1 MSAQI
6 IGLHHWF
13 DSPPG
18 RYLLAWEQARLDE
31 AVADIFGYHSLQL
44 GMPRLAGLRSNRMPH
59 RWLALG
65 QEAVRAMDDGA
76 DSQGLGD
83 ARDSGGID
91 GLPDS
96 GGTAPGADTAQHSDT
111 RPRAPLQRLQLFAE
125 PVALPFPEASLD
137 LIVLPHTLELS
148 VDPHAALREVARVLV
163 PEGRVVI
170 CGLNPASLWGL
181 RQLRAR
187 CCRRLG
193 RGAPYLPEPGE
204 FIGYRRLRDWLRL
217 LSFEIDGARFGCYR
231 PAVRSAQWLE
241 RFAWL
246 DPLGERWWPI
256 LGAAYFLV
264 AVKRVYGMRLLEPA
278 WRNNRARAPAT
289 VPIAQRSPPRAGAP
303 SVQSA
308 AATPAAVAVA
318 QPATPATR
326 RAPGANPMDN
336 DNRNRTPS

>member
-13 DSPPG
+13 DSAPG

-44 GMPRLAGLRSNRMPH
+44 GMPRLAGLRCNRMPH

-65 QEAVRAMDDGA
+65 QEAIWAQQEVAGMQHEAAGAALAPDAGAGAGADGA
-76 DSQGLGD
+76 
-83 ARDSGGID
+83 
-91 GLPDS
+91 PDS
-96 GGTAPGADTAQHSDT
+96 SLWPHTQP
-111 RPRAPLQRLQLFAE
+111 PLQRLHLFAE

-163 PEGRVVI
+163 PEGRVLI
-170 CGLNPASLWGL
+170 SGLNPVSLWGL
-181 RQLRAR
+181 RELRAR
-187 CCRRLG
+187 CYRHLG
-193 RGAPYLPEPGE
+193 RGAPYLPELGE
-204 FIGYRRLRDWLRL
+204 FIGYRRLRDWLQL

-246 DPLGERWWPI
+246 DRLGEKWWPI

-278 WRNNRARAPAT
+278 WRNQRARAPAT
-289 VPIAQRSPPRAGAP
+289 VPLAQRGGAP
-303 SVQSA
+303 
-308 AATPAAVAVA
+308 PAAPISSR
-318 QPATPATR
+318 PAAGKR
-326 RAPGANPMDN
+326 RDGDN
-336 DNRNRTPS
+336 SNNRKTS